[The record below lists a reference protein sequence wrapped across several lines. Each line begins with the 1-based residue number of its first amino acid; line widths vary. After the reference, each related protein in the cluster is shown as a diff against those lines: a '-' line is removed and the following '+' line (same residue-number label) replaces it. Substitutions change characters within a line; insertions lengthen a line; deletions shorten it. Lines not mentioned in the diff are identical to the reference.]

1 MNPIKQEHRQAMEY
15 ADQAFV
21 ARLNGDANEAA
32 EFARKAFEYERRAAE
47 MVVNNLELEPT
58 RSVLHRSAAS
68 FAIKCGEM
76 REAERLLAI
85 GLAGNPPEEIANEL
99 RDLLSQV
106 HFSRHMSLRGLILEP
121 EEFQFSM
128 TGDAVGMGIMDSL
141 LFIERYNYLKDLI
154 YRTGARIKKER
165 FSDRFRHK
173 KASKGGFDLYLASP
187 RAASFAVSVRIA
199 VDQNVWL
206 PGISPAIQLLDEVMT
221 CLDLFNRSEEKRLKD
236 QIPDP
241 VYRRNF
247 LSLAGKLAPD
257 GRLVKAVGFTT
268 FRDHNERHVQL
279 TTPQHLVL
287 KEPEKLLEE
296 GHEAMVV
303 ISGTLK
309 YANALKKE
317 GEIKLTDDKG
327 KHIMVKVP
335 EGIADIVRPNFDK
348 HVRITG
354 MTRDKTIH
362 LLNIEEIED

>member
-1 MNPIKQEHRQAMEY
+1 MNQIKQVHRQAMEF
-15 ADQAFV
+15 ADQAFLAKLEGNTKRAHELLLQALDHEIRATELV
-21 ARLNGDANEAA
+21 A
-32 EFARKAFEYERRAAE
+32 
-47 MVVNNLELEPT
+47 NNLKLEPT
-58 RSVLHRSAAS
+58 RSVLYRSAAS
-68 FAIKCGEM
+68 FAIQCGKL
-76 REAERLLAI
+76 REAERLLAM
-85 GLAGNPPEEIANEL
+85 GLAGNPPEEIADEL
-99 RDLLSQV
+99 RDLLDQV
-106 HFSRHMSLRGLILEP
+106 NFSRHVSLRGLILEP

-128 TGDAVGMGIMDSL
+128 TGDAVGPGIMDSI

-154 YRTGARIKKER
+154 YRTAARIKQER
-165 FSDRFRHK
+165 FSDRFHHK

-199 VDQNVWL
+199 MDQNMWL
-206 PGISPAIQLLDEVMT
+206 PSISPAIKLLDEVMT
-221 CLDLFNRSEEKRLKD
+221 CLDLFNQSEEKRLKD

-268 FRDHNERHVQL
+268 FRDHKERYVQL

-287 KEPEKLLEE
+287 KEPEKLHEE
-296 GHEAMVV
+296 GPESMVV
-303 ISGTLK
+303 ITGTLK

-327 KHIMVKVP
+327 KKVTVKVP

-348 HVRITG
+348 YVRITG
-354 MTRDKTIH
+354 ITRDKAIH
-362 LLNIEEIED
+362 LRDIEEIEE